1 MKTDKDFDLDRFIA
15 SQMRQI
21 EYAKEELAAGE
32 KESHWMWF
40 IFPQIDG
47 LGHSATAQYYA
58 IKSLDEAKAY
68 LQHPILGVRLLEC
81 CQLLLGL
88 QDKTAEQI
96 FGFPDV
102 LKLKSSMTLFLE
114 VSDNP
119 IFQQV
124 LDKYYNGEKDDATLK
139 ILANEVSF

>member
-1 MKTDKDFDLDRFIA
+1 MKTDKVFDLDRFIA
-15 SQMRQI
+15 SQQSQI
-21 EYAKEELAAGE
+21 EYVKEELAAGE

-47 LGHSATAQYYA
+47 LGYSATAQYYA

-68 LQHPILGVRLLEC
+68 LQHPILGSRLLEC

-114 VSDNP
+114 ASDNP
-119 IFQQV
+119 VFQQV